1 MAKSKSENFTIRL
14 TEQERQYLDKLADLS
29 GVSAGRFLARLLRNE
44 VKKSMR
50 YLASIAVTRATA
62 KKYGIPEKIA
72 ESLESPKDLE
82 AIMDKEKYLE
92 FFDEVN
98 VALRDE
104 IPKIEESFEA
114 QEYAEQ

>member
-1 MAKSKSENFTIRL
+1 MAKSENFTIRL

-29 GVSAGRFLARLLRNE
+29 GVSAGRFLAQLLRNE
-44 VKKSMR
+44 VKKSGI
-50 YLASIAVTRATA
+50 YLASIAVTRAIA
-62 KKYGIPEKIA
+62 KKHGIPEKIA

-82 AIMDKEKYLE
+82 DIMDKEKYLK

-98 VALRDE
+98 VALREE
-104 IPKIEESFEA
+104 IRQIEESFGA